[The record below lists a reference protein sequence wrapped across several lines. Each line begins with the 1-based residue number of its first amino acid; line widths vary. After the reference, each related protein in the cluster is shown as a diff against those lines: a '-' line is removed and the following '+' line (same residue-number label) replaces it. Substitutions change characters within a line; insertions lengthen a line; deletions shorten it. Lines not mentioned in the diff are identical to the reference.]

1 MPQRPRTPSRL
12 ATIARSAPTVL
23 AAILSATEARA
34 DPPIPRRPAPLV
46 LPDLSHERFDARL
59 DWTLA
64 GILPERTDRPY
75 AAAGITRFSMEAAI
89 LRQRLYLGTTGA
101 FASAL
106 PPDGGLAQDEHS
118 TPGPARRLFSNVES
132 HIRMVFR
139 LPTYIE
145 LGFLLAVVAPTA
157 TFDRE
162 ARSNRSASEA
172 VASLD
177 PTSYVHFLPGRIALR
192 TGGDVRF
199 VRGSVV
205 VQGRHG
211 FDVVIDDAGIESARL
226 AGRLLGHVGYLV
238 NPRFEIGLDGSQI
251 YVFAADPKTTDRFAD
266 QYRISDAHRSSLTF
280 GPTVRWALP
289 DVDIG
294 AGLVT
299 NASRPLSP
307 AAESFLGLTVSVIA
321 HLGR

>member
-1 MPQRPRTPSRL
+1 MRVRAL
-12 ATIARSAPTVL
+12 CVL
-23 AAILSATEARA
+23 AAMLVALPANA
-34 DPPIPRRPAPLV
+34 DPPIPRRPAPLL
-46 LPDLSHERFDARL
+46 LPDLSHERVDARL
-59 DWTLA
+59 DWTL
-64 GILPERTDRPY
+64 GRILPERRDRPG
-75 AAAGITRFSMEAAI
+75 ASAGLARFSMETP
-89 LRQRLYLGTTGA
+89 LLPRRLYLGTTAA

-106 PPDGGLAQDEHS
+106 PPDGGLAPEERS
-118 TPGPARRLFSNVES
+118 IPGPARRLVSNVES
-132 HIRMVFR
+132 HLRAVFR

-192 TGGDVRF
+192 TGGDLRF

-205 VQGRHG
+205 VQARHG

-226 AGRLLGHVGYLV
+226 AGRLLAHVGYLV
-238 NPRFEIGLDGSQI
+238 SPRFELGLEGSQI
-251 YVFAADPKTTDRFAD
+251 YLFAADPKSNDPFAD
-266 QYRISDAHRSSLTF
+266 QYRISDAHRSSLTL
-280 GPTVRWALP
+280 GPTARWALP
-289 DVDIG
+289 DFDLG
-294 AGLVT
+294 AGFIT

-307 AAESFLGLTVSVIA
+307 AAESFFALTVSVIA
-321 HLGR
+321 HVPR

>member
-1 MPQRPRTPSRL
+1 MLVTHGG
-12 ATIARSAPTVL
+12 
-23 AAILSATEARA
+23 ARA
-34 DPPIPRRPAPLV
+34 NPPIPRRPAPLV
-46 LPDLSHERFDARL
+46 LPDLSHERVDARL
-59 DWTLA
+59 DWTVA
-64 GILPERTDRPY
+64 RILPDRGDRPR
-75 AAAGITRFSMEAAI
+75 AAAGLTRFSMEAGI
-89 LRQRLYLGTTGA
+89 VPRRLYLGTTAA

-106 PPDGGLAQDEHS
+106 PPDGGLAPDERS
-118 TPGPARRLFSNVES
+118 TPGPARMLVSNVES
-132 HIRMVFR
+132 HIRALFP
-139 LPTYIE
+139 LPSFIE

-192 TGGDVRF
+192 TGGDLRF

-205 VQGRHG
+205 VQARHG
-211 FDVVIDDAGIESARL
+211 IDVVIDDAGIESARL

-238 NPRFEIGLDGSQI
+238 SPRFEIGVDGSQI
-251 YVFAADPKTTDRFAD
+251 YVFAADPKTTDPFANE
-266 QYRISDAHRSSLTF
+266 YRISDAHRSSLTL

-289 DVDIG
+289 DFDIG
-294 AGLVT
+294 AGLIT

-307 AAESFLGLTVSVIA
+307 AAESFVALSVSLIT
-321 HLGR
+321 HL